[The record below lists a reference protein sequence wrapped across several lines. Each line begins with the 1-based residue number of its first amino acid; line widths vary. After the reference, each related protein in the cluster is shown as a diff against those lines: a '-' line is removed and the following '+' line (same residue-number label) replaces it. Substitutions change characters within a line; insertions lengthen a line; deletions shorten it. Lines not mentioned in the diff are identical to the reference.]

1 MTAKCY
7 VCGKDIDLTIYNDYI
22 YKKEHPDSKSRTIYF
37 CGWNCMRTYEK
48 KEEKNNVKRRYAHD
62 SKRRTGKDY

>member
-1 MTAKCY
+1 MIVKCH
-7 VCGKDIDLTIYNDYI
+7 VCGKDIDLSLYGDYV
-22 YKKEHPDSKSRTIYF
+22 YKKIKYKGQNYLYF